1 MRIPALLTDPAS
13 SQEILLDVNHPV
25 ARGSFSRILPVAR
38 LGDEDAPT
46 TAAEGG
52 DGRRRRGVVCKYPVD
67 SVQLDRCMRRPC
79 VGDYVLV
86 PMRNRTYEPAVL
98 EVGHRLQF
106 DNPRLRTAVVPY
118 EEVQW
123 LLMRSYD
130 DRQSQ
135 REAEVTIL
143 RRLAAL
149 DLAPQVRAVVPV
161 QLHERVPTPHF
172 AVCMDRCDCTLRQF
186 MMDPTVADSERW
198 AVLHDV
204 ATQLG
209 RLAAD
214 YDFVHGDLKASNV
227 GIMRGETRVLPSGH
241 EVPHRFVFLDTGF
254 SRMRPESDP
263 ESDATTPPPGRV
275 VGRYYEEEPPP
286 GHDARMVVVSLFLFM
301 ERTDATRAFLRD
313 LESLYGPVRDRMVAS
328 ADPRRCGLV
337 SVGLERLVAGHSCD
351 SQDTTGEA
359 WQFVYDTRAPE
370 LHLTQTLRKFSLE
383 RWLPSPSSSSSS
395 ASEAPICTSEIV
407 LTP

>member
-1 MRIPALLTDPAS
+1 
-13 SQEILLDVNHPV
+13 
-25 ARGSFSRILPVAR
+25 
-38 LGDEDAPT
+38 
-46 TAAEGG
+46 
-52 DGRRRRGVVCKYPVD
+52 
-67 SVQLDRCMRRPC
+67 
-79 VGDYVLV
+79 
-86 PMRNRTYEPAVL
+86 MRNRTYEPAVL
-98 EVGHRLQF
+98 EVGHQLQF

-204 ATQLG
+204 ATQLD

-254 SRMRPESDP
+254 SRMRPEPAPQSDP
-263 ESDATTPPPGRV
+263 QPVPSQPVHPDVTTPPPVRV

-301 ERTDATRAFLRD
+301 GRTDATRGFLHD
-313 LESLYGPVRDRMVAS
+313 LEWLYVPVRDRMVAS
-328 ADPRRCGLV
+328 ADPRRRGLI
-337 SVGLERLVAGHSCD
+337 SVGLERLVAGHSCE
-351 SQDTTGEA
+351 SRDTTGEA

-370 LHLTQTLRKFSLE
+370 PHLTQTLRKFSLE

-395 ASEAPICTSEIV
+395 SASEAPICASEIV